1 MLLQI
6 KVVPRIIRP
15 YVRDEFFFE
24 EDFMEELV
32 LFLLTFIFIFLLY
45 QLFVIR
51 RAKRKKKKKHPIE
64 VSYLMYRY
72 HLDLEKVDY
81 NRLLQIVALVS
92 SFDIAVIVSVIMNF
106 SNFFLEIAVGFI
118 LTLIVILLS
127 YHIVYL
133 FYKKKGMIKNES

>member
-1 MLLQI
+1 
-6 KVVPRIIRP
+6 
-15 YVRDEFFFE
+15 
-24 EDFMEELV
+24 MEELV
-32 LFLLTFIFIFLLY
+32 SFLLTFIFVFLLY

-64 VSYLMYRY
+64 ISYLVYRY
-72 HLDLEKVDY
+72 HLDLEKVEY

-92 SFDIAVIVSVIMNF
+92 SFDIAVIGSVVMNF
-106 SNFFLEIAVGFI
+106 SNFFLVIVVGFI
-118 LTLIVILLS
+118 LTLIFILSS